1 MARGRCDK
9 RGLGCPPR
17 SETRRGPRG
26 GGERR
31 GGKKELSLKNMLKDA
46 IEKGNVSDVKRLL
59 AARNWDLREKHYGRD
74 WVERA
79 YATRCKEEV
88 DKSEIIKC
96 IVAGAGPA
104 CPVPHEY
111 RYMQLKTA
119 IDEGNVH
126 EVKRL
131 LEEHVVWDWGKK
143 WYGKTLV
150 ERAVKARSTDGK
162 ARVLQLVVEASGQD
176 LRDVLLVARMG
187 PDRQLIHAHPSGK
200 KRGGARVKK
209 PDILTGEAG
218 KSQNHELKLAIEH
231 GDLAAVNG
239 LLGKFTWNWTARHYG
254 QNWLERV
261 YTSKPSPNKGEIIKA
276 IHSCALRSGATEY
289 PLPPGFVLAAFSE
302 PSGARDKAGSGGR
315 SRIARASPQAHD
327 MKLALEGARVDKVK
341 ELLGTG
347 EWDFSAEFY
356 GHTWIER
363 AMAIRPKFVEGVH
376 RIGEFQQAKEEILCA
391 IFEAAFLSRNPALLR
406 PINQGGGQWG
416 ESPDR

>member
-1 MARGRCDK
+1 
-9 RGLGCPPR
+9 
-17 SETRRGPRG
+17 
-26 GGERR
+26 
-31 GGKKELSLKNMLKDA
+31 LKNVLKEA
-46 IEKGNVSDVKRLL
+46 IDKGNVSDVKRLL

-88 DKSEIIKC
+88 DKNEIIKC
-96 IVAGAGPA
+96 IVAEAGPT
-104 CPVPHEY
+104 CSVPHEY

-126 EVKRL
+126 EVRRL

-150 ERAVKARSTDGK
+150 ERAAKARSTDGK
-162 ARVLQLVVEASGQD
+162 ARVLQLVLEASGQD
-176 LRDVLLVARMG
+176 LPVAKAKTASS
-187 PDRQLIHAHPSGK
+187 LIDAYPSGK

-218 KSQNHELKLAIEH
+218 KSQNHELKLAIER

-239 LLGKFTWNWTARHYG
+239 LLGKYTWNWTARHYG

-261 YTSKPSPNKGEIIKA
+261 YTSKTSPNKGEIIKA

-302 PSGARDKAGSGGR
+302 PAGARDKAGSGGR
-315 SRIARASPQAHD
+315 SRIARASPQAHE
-327 MKLALEGARVDKVK
+327 MKLALEDARVDKVK

-363 AMAIRPKFVEGVH
+363 AMAIRPKPVKGGA
-376 RIGEFQQAKEEILCA
+376 RPNIGEFQQAKEAILYA
-391 IFEAAFLSRNPALLR
+391 IFEAAFRSEIR
-406 PINQGGGQWG
+406 PESGLVRDQGGGQWG
-416 ESPDR
+416 E